1 MTSRHD
7 MPSACPRHRVCGR
20 RGSFFSFFPDFFAFA
35 FESDEI
41 RRKAAKLSGAGALA
55 AAGLVAFALALFPAA
70 AFAAAP
76 AAGSGSGSAG
86 ATPPGLNGQRSDGA
100 SNDAEAPALKLSP
113 ALRADMIEQQAA
125 CMSRVKGLA
134 KGGDKIVRDARS
146 HCRCLAEQKLTLLAQ
161 RPQDAELF
169 ESQASG
175 KTLGADQK
183 SRLKEAR
190 NSLSMAAAAT
200 CLGRNPGYRATL
212 VAKLSKSFAEKANA
226 ECTDYARQRLPDLK
240 DEQYG
245 RICSCYVAGYSARL
259 AGQSDEFIV
268 VSTMLDG
275 RKDDSVLSLAST
287 KEAAARRD
295 KAATEAASEAF
306 GQCARLRGAK
316 R

>member
-7 MPSACPRHRVCGR
+7 MPNARPRHRVCGR
-20 RGSFFSFFPDFFAFA
+20 RGSFFSFFPEFFAFA

-41 RRKAAKLSGAGALA
+41 RRRAAKLSGAGALA
-55 AAGLVAFALALFPAA
+55 AAGLVAFALALFPAPA
-70 AFAAAP
+70 GAAP
-76 AAGSGSGSAG
+76 AAGSGSAG
-86 ATPPGLNGQRSDGA
+86 ATPPGLNGRPADGVSD
-100 SNDAEAPALKLSP
+100 DAEAPAPKLSP
-113 ALRADMIEQQAA
+113 ALRADMIEQQAS
-125 CMSRVKGLA
+125 CMSRAKGLA

-146 HCRCLAEQKLTLLAQ
+146 HCRCLAEQKLTHLAQ

-169 ESQASG
+169 EAQASG
-175 KTLGADQK
+175 KALGADQK
-183 SRLKEAR
+183 TRLKEAR
-190 NSLSMAAAAT
+190 NSLSMAAAST

-226 ECTDYARQRLPDLK
+226 ECPDYARQRLPNLK

-306 GQCARLRGAK
+306 DQCARLRGAK

>member
-41 RRKAAKLSGAGALA
+41 RRRAAKLSGAGALA

-70 AFAAAP
+70 AGAAP

-86 ATPPGLNGQRSDGA
+86 AAPPGLNGKRADVASD
-100 SNDAEAPALKLSP
+100 DAEAPALKLSP

-125 CMSRVKGLA
+125 CASRAKGLA
-134 KGGDKIVRDARS
+134 KGGDKIIRDARS

-169 ESQASG
+169 EAQASG

-226 ECTDYARQRLPDLK
+226 ECPDYARQRLPNLK

-306 GQCARLRGAK
+306 DQCARLRGAK

>member
-7 MPSACPRHRVCGR
+7 MPSARPRHRVCGR
-20 RGSFFSFFPDFFAFA
+20 RGSFFYFFPEFFAFA

-41 RRKAAKLSGAGALA
+41 RRRAAKLSGAGALA

-70 AFAAAP
+70 AGAAP
-76 AAGSGSGSAG
+76 AAGS
-86 ATPPGLNGQRSDGA
+86 TPPGLNGRPADGVSD
-100 SNDAEAPALKLSP
+100 DAEAPAPKLSS

-125 CMSRVKGLA
+125 CMSRAKGLS

-169 ESQASG
+169 EAQASG
-175 KTLGADQK
+175 KALGADQK

-190 NSLSMAAAAT
+190 NSLSMAAAST

-226 ECTDYARQRLPDLK
+226 ECPDYARQRLPNLK

-259 AGQSDEFIV
+259 TGQSDEFIV

-275 RKDDSVLSLAST
+275 RKDDAVLSLAST